1 MPGVEHID
9 VIRGNIGDFIRGGGG
24 GEGGEVT
31 IVNAGNGNPRQ
42 SLLAGLS
49 GVADALH
56 IALTTA
62 YGVQTADRVMGS
74 PEGGQAGSVQIV
86 HVVGPLNTNLNDGD
100 TQQVYTFERFEGGMA
115 LFEGGVEVK
124 AHRCPTSP
132 HVFKKGD
139 QCIVISTENGG
150 KRAFYEESHE
160 LLTPIENMTNIVESV
175 RKILEKTKTA
185 SHSLVVVHLAMTR
198 QLA

>member
-1 MPGVEHID
+1 
-9 VIRGNIGDFIRGGGG
+9 
-24 GEGGEVT
+24 
-31 IVNAGNGNPRQ
+31 
-42 SLLAGLS
+42 
-49 GVADALH
+49 
-56 IALTTA
+56 
-62 YGVQTADRVMGS
+62 
-74 PEGGQAGSVQIV
+74 
-86 HVVGPLNTNLNDGD
+86 
-100 TQQVYTFERFEGGMA
+100 MA

>member
-9 VIRGNIGDFIRGGGG
+9 VIRGNIGDFIRG

-62 YGVQTADRVMGS
+62 YGLQTADRVMGS
-74 PEGGQAGSVQIV
+74 PEGGQAGSVHIV

-160 LLTPIENMTNIVESV
+160 HLTPIENMTNIAESV